1 VHDRVERARRVAR
14 GGEGRRGLCPGRE
27 IAVHDGHGGVCVF
40 ETERDRSPDARSIT
54 CDEHHSA
61 REHAGMVTMGTKRP
75 LGRGSDAMLDERLG
89 LTGRSVVVAGAGGGG
104 IGTAVCRLLVE
115 AGTVVAALDHDPA
128 HLALSERAM
137 DEAGGRY
144 RSFVVDVRNADDV
157 AAAVAE
163 AAAAGR
169 VHGLVHVAGGLFPDQ
184 WASLLE
190 TPPET
195 FDSVVE
201 LNLRSAFLTTRAVGT
216 HLVEQGTGGSVV
228 HITSIAAL
236 SAMPFG
242 AAYAAA
248 KAGMVALTRT
258 AALELAH
265 SGIRVN
271 AVAAG
276 TVRTPRNVAQSSPD
290 LAPAE
295 RAAIPLGRRGRPED
309 IAGAVLFLLSELSGF
324 VTGQVLAVDG
334 GSSTRPSF
342 LDDDNLPVF
351 VRDPEVRARLLGN

>member
-1 VHDRVERARRVAR
+1 
-14 GGEGRRGLCPGRE
+14 
-27 IAVHDGHGGVCVF
+27 
-40 ETERDRSPDARSIT
+40 
-54 CDEHHSA
+54 
-61 REHAGMVTMGTKRP
+61 MVTMGTKRP
-75 LGRGSDAMLDERLG
+75 LGKGSDAMLDERLG
-89 LTGRSVVVAGAGGGG
+89 LTGRGVVVAGAGGGG

-115 AGTVVAALDHDPA
+115 AGAVVAALDHDPA

-157 AAAVAE
+157 AAAVGE
-163 AAAAGR
+163 AAATGPL
-169 VHGLVHVAGGLFPDQ
+169 HGLVHVAGGLFPDQ
-184 WASLLE
+184 WAALLE

-195 FDSVVE
+195 FDSVLE

-216 HLVEQGTGGSVV
+216 RLVEQGTGGSIV

-248 KAGMVALTRT
+248 KAGMIAVTRT
-258 AALELAH
+258 AALEFGR
-265 SGIRVN
+265 SDIRAN

-276 TVRTPRNVAQSSPD
+276 TVRTPRNVTQSSPD
-290 LAPAE
+290 DAPAE
-295 RAAIPLGRRGRPED
+295 RAAIPLGRRGRPDD

-324 VTGQVLAVDG
+324 VSGQVLAVDG
-334 GSSTRPSF
+334 GSSARPSF
-342 LDDDNLPVF
+342 LDDDNLPIF
-351 VRDPEVRARLLGN
+351 VHDPELRARLLDNERAGR